1 MKETKAA
8 VLVTRVRVH
17 PGSEKAFAEWHAR
30 ATIAP
35 GEFPGFISAEVKP
48 PDDSDDKLWSVVQ
61 RFRGLVEM
69 NAWQSSQAHQR
80 LLSDAASL
88 NSASGGAVVS
98 EAQNLEGANA
108 ATVTEVITTFVKPGM
123 EHAYRE
129 WAAKIHS
136 AEAQFPG
143 YRGGFLQPPI
153 SAKQSYWTTLVHF
166 ATPTQLDNWLDSA
179 ERKQLLAEHAA
190 LVESWTHH
198 RMPNSFAGWFPA
210 ESSDREPSTTLK
222 QSMVVLLMLF
232 PIVMAELRY
241 LSPSTTGW
249 PPAIGTF
256 FGNAISVGLLAWPFM
271 PLAIYFL
278 NWWLMPK
285 KGAPTLLRAGGY
297 LLIPVLY
304 AAEIVALWNLL

>member
-1 MKETKAA
+1 MSEMKAA

-61 RFRGLVEM
+61 RFRGLEEM

-88 NSASGGAVVS
+88 NGGGADVS
-98 EAQNLEGANA
+98 EAQNLEGATA
-108 ATVTEVITTFVKPGM
+108 ATVTEVITTIVKPGS
-123 EHAYRE
+123 ERAYRD

-136 AEAQFPG
+136 AEARFPG

-153 SAKQSYWTTLVHF
+153 SAKQPYWTTLVHF
-166 ATPTQLDNWLDSA
+166 ATPTQLDTWLESA
-179 ERKQLLAEHAA
+179 ERKKLLAEHSA
-190 LVESWTHH
+190 LVESWTA
-198 RMPNSFAGWFPA
+198 RRLPNSFAGWFPA

-232 PIVMAELRY
+232 PIVMAEVRY
-241 LSPSTTGW
+241 LSPRIASW
-249 PPAIGTF
+249 PPSIATF

-297 LLIPVLY
+297 LLIAVLY
-304 AAEIVALWNLL
+304 VGEIAALWNLL

>member
-1 MKETKAA
+1 MSDTKAA

-17 PGSEKAFAEWHAR
+17 PGNEKAFAEWHAR

-48 PDDSDDKLWSVVQ
+48 PDNSDDKLWSVVQ
-61 RFRGLVEM
+61 RFRGLEEM
-69 NAWQSSQAHQR
+69 NAWQSSKAHQR
-80 LLSDAASL
+80 LLSDAAFL
-88 NSASGGAVVS
+88 NGGSGAVIS
-98 EAQNLEGANA
+98 EAQNLEGATA
-108 ATVTEVITTFVKPGM
+108 ATVTEVITTFVKPGS

-153 SAKQSYWTTLVHF
+153 SAKQPYWTTLVHF
-166 ATPTQLDNWLDSA
+166 ATPTQLETWLDSA
-179 ERKQLLAEHAA
+179 ERKMLLEEHTA

-198 RMPNSFAGWFPA
+198 RLPNSFAGWFPA

-222 QSMVVLLMLF
+222 QSMLVLLMLF

-241 LSPSTTGW
+241 LSPPIAGW

-271 PLAIYFL
+271 PIAIYFL
-278 NWWLMPK
+278 NWWLAPK
-285 KGAPTLLRAGGY
+285 KGTRILPRAGGY
-297 LLIPVLY
+297 LLIVVLY
-304 AAEIVALWNLL
+304 AVEIAALWKLL